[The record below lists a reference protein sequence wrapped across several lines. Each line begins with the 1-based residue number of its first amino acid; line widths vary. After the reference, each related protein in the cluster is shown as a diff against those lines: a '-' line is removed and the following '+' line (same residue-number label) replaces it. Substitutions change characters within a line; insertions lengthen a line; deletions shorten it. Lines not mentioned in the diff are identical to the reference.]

1 MVKAKQTLL
10 WTSLKL
16 ALKTYL
22 YLSHNNV
29 IVLNPDPNVEIYMNS
44 VLNVSVLGHKCI
56 DLEPNPKFPFKRK
69 TDSLPSLFEIG
80 EFWHFNLITMKKIFV

>member
-29 IVLNPDPNVEIYMNS
+29 IVLNLDQDPNVEIYMNS

-56 DLEPNPKFPFKRK
+56 DLEPNPSFPSNEK
-69 TDSLPSLFEIG
+69 
-80 EFWHFNLITMKKIFV
+80 